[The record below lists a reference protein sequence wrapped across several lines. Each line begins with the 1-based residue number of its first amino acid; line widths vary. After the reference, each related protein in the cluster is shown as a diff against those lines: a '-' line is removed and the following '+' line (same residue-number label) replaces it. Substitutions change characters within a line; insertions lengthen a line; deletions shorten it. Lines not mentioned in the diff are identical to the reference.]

1 MRKLHLLSKNTIL
14 QTVDFFY
21 PPFRRFLPL
30 QLFRYAVCGGANMAL
45 GMLLY
50 PLLYNFVFKQYAFV
64 ETSLLG
70 INLAIKPEN
79 AALLCNFLVTLPLG
93 FYLSMY
99 VVFPGSHLRR
109 RIQFIR
115 YFIVAIINLALNYL
129 LMKLFVRVFGWFPT
143 PSYWTTVVIV
153 VAFTYFVQRSFTFSQ
168 KKAELTPYEQ
178 PIE

>member
-1 MRKLHLLSKNTIL
+1 MRKLHLWSKNTIL

-64 ETSLLG
+64 ETSLWG
-70 INLAIKPEN
+70 ISIAIKPEN

-153 VAFTYFVQRSFTFSQ
+153 VAFTYFVQRSFTFRQ